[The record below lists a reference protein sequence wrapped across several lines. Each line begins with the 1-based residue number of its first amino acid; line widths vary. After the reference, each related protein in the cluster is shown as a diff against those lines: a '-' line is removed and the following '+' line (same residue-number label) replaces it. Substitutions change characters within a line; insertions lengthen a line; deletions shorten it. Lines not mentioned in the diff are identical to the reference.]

1 MTARPYVAFACAH
14 LTDDRLFAPQVGA
27 LAASHDCGCFAWRE
41 HASFGAMAEALLA
54 GTPSRFTLI
63 GLSLGGYL
71 AFEVMRRQPER
82 VERLVL
88 MGTTAQP
95 DDETGRTVRF
105 ADLARVENGGID
117 ALLPELPARWL
128 HPEHA
133 QQAEFVD
140 LMLAMG
146 RSIGAVGQRNQQ
158 QAMLDRPDSRPVLPN
173 IRVPTLVVCGRED
186 KVRPVSQHEE
196 IARLIPGARLEVI
209 EHSGHFTTLEQP
221 AKVSRLL
228 SDWLRETSAR

>member
-1 MTARPYVAFACAH
+1 V
-14 LTDDRLFAPQVGA
+14 
-27 LAASHDCGCFAWRE
+27 
-41 HASFGAMAEALLA
+41 
-54 GTPSRFTLI
+54 

-95 DDETGRTVRF
+95 DDEAGRAVRF

-133 QQAEFVD
+133 KRAEFID
-140 LMLAMG
+140 LMMGMG

-158 QAMLDRPDSRPVLPN
+158 QAMLDRPDSRPVLPEV
-173 IRVPTLVVCGRED
+173 RVPTLVVCGRED

-196 IARLIPGARLEVI
+196 IARLIPGSRLVVI

-221 AKVSRLL
+221 ARVNPLL
-228 SDWLRETSAR
+228 SDWLRETSAQ